1 MRDTEFLGCF
11 SWAFQALKD
20 GEKVCRKGWNTKGM
34 FIVRQKGYPQGI
46 PCNKQTAEAYGLKEG
61 DLFKCAPYLQ
71 MMGAD
76 GVCYMWVPSQADLF
90 ASDWEIY

>member
-1 MRDTEFLGCF
+1 MNF
-11 SWAFQALKD
+11 SDAL
-20 GEKVCRKGWNTKGM
+20 ECAKVDKKIARKGWNDKGM
-34 FIVRQKGYPQGI
+34 FVVRQKGYPQGI
-46 PCNKQTAEAYGLKEG
+46 PCNKQTAKAFGLNEG

-90 ASDWEIY
+90 ADDWIWFG